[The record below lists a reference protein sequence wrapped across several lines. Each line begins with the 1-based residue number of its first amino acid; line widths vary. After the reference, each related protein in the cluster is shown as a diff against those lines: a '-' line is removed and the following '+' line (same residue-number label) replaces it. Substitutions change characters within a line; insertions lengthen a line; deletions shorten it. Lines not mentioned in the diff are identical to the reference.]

1 MKRAPSGPVLGDD
14 LGPRARR
21 MVNVVSA
28 VVLVILAALL
38 WTAIQRLRSNGQ
50 LTADK
55 WRWFTNVKVQRF
67 VLVGLLDTVKVAVV
81 AMALSLTVGAL
92 LALGRIAPQ
101 RPVRLVAT
109 VVIEFFRA
117 MPLLLLILFIGL
129 TFPTHHLP
137 LGAFWYLVIGL
148 TAYNGAVLGEVF
160 RAGIASLDR
169 GQTEAAQALGLRWW
183 QTMRLVVVPQA
194 LRRMV
199 PAIVSQ
205 LVTLLKDTSLGF
217 VLPYEELL
225 RRGREL
231 GQDFTLHQP
240 ALQALIEVAVL
251 YALVN
256 FTLSRVAHRLE
267 LHQRRSGRGSA
278 PAVTGALEMA
288 ALDARSAASAV
299 SGTGV
304 T

>member
-1 MKRAPSGPVLGDD
+1 MKRSSSGPVLGDD
-14 LGPRARR
+14 LGPRAQR
-21 MVNVVSA
+21 MVNIVSA
-28 VVLVILAALL
+28 VVVLLLAALV
-38 WTAIQRLRSNGQ
+38 WIGVQRLRSNGQ

-55 WRWFTNVKVQRF
+55 WRWSTNLRVQRF
-67 VLVGLLDTVKVAVV
+67 LLVGLLNTVKVAVV
-81 AMALSLTVGAL
+81 AMVLSLAVGAL
-92 LALGRIAPQ
+92 LALGRVAPQ
-101 RPVRLVAT
+101 RPVRFVAT

-137 LGAFWYLVIGL
+137 VGAFWYLVIGL

-169 GQTEAAQALGLRWW
+169 GQTEAAQALGMRWW

-205 LVTLLKDTSLGF
+205 LVTLLKDTSLGY

-240 ALQALIEVAVL
+240 ALQSLIEVAAL
-251 YALVN
+251 YAIVN
-256 FTLSRVAHRLE
+256 FTLSRIARRLE
-267 LHQRRSGRGSA
+267 LHQRRSGRGAA

-288 ALDARSAASAV
+288 ALDAQAR
-299 SGTGV
+299 TMPDP